1 MVAVS
6 VLRTL
11 EVQLVNAAALWA
23 SIKVV
28 ILVNGQPD
36 GVVGLSRVAWCK
48 ERKKGSM
55 CQKNNVPWTVYL
67 TIKMNNWKKIYGGVS
82 YQCIQRNG
90 CYPWT

>member
-1 MVAVS
+1 VS

-23 SIKVV
+23 SIEVV

-48 ERKKGSM
+48 RRWSM
-55 CQKNNVPWTVYL
+55 RQKNNVP
-67 TIKMNNWKKIYGGVS
+67 
-82 YQCIQRNG
+82 
-90 CYPWT
+90 

>member
-28 ILVNGQPD
+28 ILVDGQPD
-36 GVVGLSRVAWCK
+36 GVVGLSRVAWCVRI
-48 ERKKGSM
+48 EKKKLEYASE
-55 CQKNNVPWTVYL
+55 K
-67 TIKMNNWKKIYGGVS
+67 
-82 YQCIQRNG
+82 
-90 CYPWT
+90 

>member
-6 VLRTL
+6 VLLRTL

-23 SIKVV
+23 SIEVV

-48 ERKKGSM
+48 ERKKREYASEKQCSVDGM
-55 CQKNNVPWTVYL
+55 VYL
-67 TIKMNNWKKIYGGVS
+67 TIKMNNWKKKI
-82 YQCIQRNG
+82 
-90 CYPWT
+90 W